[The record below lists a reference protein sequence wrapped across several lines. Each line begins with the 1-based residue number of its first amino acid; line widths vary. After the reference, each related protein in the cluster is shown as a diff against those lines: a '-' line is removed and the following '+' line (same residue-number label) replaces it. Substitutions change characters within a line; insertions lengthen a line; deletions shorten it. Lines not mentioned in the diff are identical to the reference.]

1 MLLARPGRR
10 AWSRPPAAGQAGNH
24 RAGSRPPVAGRQI
37 ASPTGNRS
45 GRLSQAAGPAFPQH
59 ARPTPPRVIGRIPG
73 PRLRTATSTH
83 LPRVLSSV
91 RSGYSRSPA
100 RPRLCRLCAP
110 RTVCLV
116 GPGRTDPG
124 ERLDSRGTVP
134 GARDGPRRARPTT
147 TRGGP
152 HDPGL
157 ARHATNAPGRP
168 PTGHTVL
175 PVHFLQDRRCPPC
188 TVIVCV
194 HVLQDAPLRHV
205 TGSDGYGVSAR
216 DCPGRMRSAGQ
227 CPAPATARLQR
238 MRSSGTCLAPA
249 RAWPARRPASTP
261 LGGGPWT
268 VTDGGG
274 QRPFQVTDAAADS
287 VAGEEG
293 FEPSVS

>member
-1 MLLARPGRR
+1 MVPAACGRPGRQSPGR
-10 AWSRPPAAGQAGNH
+10 VPAARR
-24 RAGSRPPVAGRQI
+24 RAPDCFSHGEPFGSPVAGRRPGFPP
-37 ASPTGNRS
+37 ACPPN
-45 GRLSQAAGPAFPQH
+45 AATRH
-59 ARPTPPRVIGRIPG
+59 RPDPR

-83 LPRVLSSV
+83 LPRMLSSV

-157 ARHATNAPGRP
+157 ARLATNAPGRP

-175 PVHFLQDRRCPPC
+175 PVPFLQDRRCQPC
-188 TVIVCV
+188 TAIVCV